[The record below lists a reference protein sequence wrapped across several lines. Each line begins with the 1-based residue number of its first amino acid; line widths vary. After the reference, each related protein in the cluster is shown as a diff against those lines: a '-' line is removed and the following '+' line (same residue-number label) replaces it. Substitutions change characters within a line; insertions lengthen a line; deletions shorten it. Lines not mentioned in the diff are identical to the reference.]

1 MNKWRVKLQRPSIKL
16 RRPSIKF
23 TRPTRLPFRQLSLQA
38 RLSIIICIM
47 VACSIGLIGFFSYTK
62 AKDSQ
67 MALVQDRLERELL
80 MVQDVAEQLMYAF
93 VGDQEE
99 FENRMQGYS
108 TSQQAQLVQDG
119 LSSKAYIV
127 KEDGVYSYPENE
139 KMDRFSTSFIE
150 QVRNSENGTM
160 TQRVNG
166 EEFVFSFAPI
176 QELQSVYML
185 GIPEDDFMSGVN
197 QLATYTFVLGA
208 ATLLVVIIT
217 VYLLIGRVVRPLK
230 EMQAIM
236 LKARDGILE
245 DTSSIRTS
253 LPEIQSLKKS
263 YQEMMQTITS
273 ILASLQGAV
282 NQLERGGR
290 QIEESSVELRHSQQ
304 DVKKEI
310 QSVAE
315 GSKRTHKLMETQGNV
330 FEELDEIFEK
340 LLETMQEM
348 YEKQDDMNVAV
359 ESGTDG
365 VHKIEKSFDSFRE
378 ELQEMTSRVSSF
390 QNYMNTIQD
399 SGAKIQDIA
408 EQTRMLALNASIEA
422 ARAGESGKGFAVVA
436 SEVRNL
442 ADRSRVAAQDID
454 KRMTDVLA
462 MGQYFSEQFSQLE
475 NEIHEQQS
483 QMTISKH
490 AFSNV
495 SEGMKSFNHY
505 LNLSKHRLE
514 NGEHVMPRMKEVMEG
529 MQQVTQNQTMS
540 TDHLALASEEQ
551 QQKMNHFDEF
561 SRELVALTQELS
573 SLIASNQLTRV
584 EDHPGEKNSKE
595 ADAIERS
602 A

>member
-1 MNKWRVKLQRPSIKL
+1 MSKWRMKLKRSQVKLKRPSITFK
-16 RRPSIKF
+16 
-23 TRPTRLPFRQLSLQA
+23 RPTRDTFRRLSLQA
-38 RLSIIICIM
+38 RLSMIICIM

-67 MALVQDRLERELL
+67 MSLVQDRLERELL

-99 FENRMQGYS
+99 FLNRMQGYS
-108 TSQQAQLVQDG
+108 TSQQAELVQDG
-119 LSSKAYIV
+119 LSSNAYIV

-139 KMDRFSTSFIE
+139 KMQKFPASFIE
-150 QVRNSENGTM
+150 EVRNSENGTM
-160 TQRVNG
+160 IQKVNG
-166 EEFVFSFAPI
+166 EEFVFSYAPI

-185 GIPEDDFMSGVN
+185 GIPEEDFMSGVN
-197 QLATYTFVLGA
+197 QLATYTLVLGA
-208 ATLLVVIIT
+208 ATLLIVIIT

-236 LKARDGILE
+236 RKARDGVLE
-245 DTSSIRTS
+245 DASNIRTS

-273 ILASLQGAV
+273 ILTSLQGAV
-282 NQLERGGR
+282 DQLERGGQ
-290 QIEESSVELRHSQQ
+290 QIEGSSDELRQSQLG
-304 DVKKEI
+304 VKKEVK
-310 QSVAE
+310 SVVE
-315 GSKRTHKLMETQGNV
+315 GSKRTHELMEKQGNV
-330 FEELDEIFEK
+330 FDELHHIFEN
-340 LLETMQEM
+340 LRETMQEM
-348 YEKQDDMNVAV
+348 YEKQDGMNVAV

-365 VHKIEKSFDSFRE
+365 VHKIENSFESFRE

-390 QNYMNTIQD
+390 QKYMNTIQD

-442 ADRSRVAAQDID
+442 ADRSRDAAQDID
-454 KRMTDVLA
+454 QRMTDVLA
-462 MGQYFSEQFSQLE
+462 MGQYFSDQFSQLE
-475 NEIHEQQS
+475 NEIYKQQS
-483 QMTISKH
+483 QMNISKH

-495 SEGMKSFNHY
+495 SEGMQGFNQL
-505 LNLSKHRLE
+505 LNLSKQRLE
-514 NGEHVMPRMKEVMEG
+514 NGVHVMPRMKEVMEG
-529 MQQVTQNQTMS
+529 MQQVTQKQTMS
-540 TDHLALASEEQ
+540 TDHLSLASEEQ

-561 SRELVALTQELS
+561 SRELVGLTQELS
-573 SLIASNQLTRV
+573 SLIASNQLTKD
-584 EDHPGEKNSKE
+584 EDHPTGKPSAE
-595 ADAIERS
+595 AETIERS